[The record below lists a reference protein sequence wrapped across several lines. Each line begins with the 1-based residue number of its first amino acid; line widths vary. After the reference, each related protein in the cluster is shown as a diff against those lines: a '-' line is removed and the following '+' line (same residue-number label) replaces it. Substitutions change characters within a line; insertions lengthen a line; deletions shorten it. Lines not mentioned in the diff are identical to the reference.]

1 MTWLFLSLFFSP
13 EEQTSRTQGSEV
25 RVKRTI
31 AIIGGTGAEGTGL
44 ALRWARANESI
55 VIGSR
60 DVQKA
65 RQAAEDIN
73 CKTGLS
79 TVTGAENGEAV
90 KMADV
95 VVLTIPFSGHAS
107 VLKSLRPFLRPGA
120 ILIDTTV
127 PLAAAV
133 GGLPTRTLGVWQG
146 SAAQQAA
153 ELVTGVHVAA
163 AFHNISAGA
172 LKRSEP
178 VDSDVVVCSDH
189 PSALETTSEL
199 AEKIPGVRAI
209 NGGPLENSRLLEQ
222 LTALILSING
232 RYKVH
237 RTGIR
242 FTGLPLPPPSSE

>member
-1 MTWLFLSLFFSP
+1 M
-13 EEQTSRTQGSEV
+13 
-25 RVKRTI
+25 KRTI

-44 ALRWARANESI
+44 AIRWARANESVI
-55 VIGSR
+55 VGSR
-60 DVQKA
+60 DAQKA
-65 RQAAEDIN
+65 RQSAQDIN
-73 CKTGLS
+73 SKAGLS
-79 TVTGAENGEAV
+79 TIAGAENGEAA

-95 VVLTIPFSGHAS
+95 VVLTIPFANHAS
-107 VLKSLRPFLRPGA
+107 VVKGLRPFLRPGCV
-120 ILIDTTV
+120 LIDATV

-146 SAAQQAA
+146 SAAEQAA
-153 ELVTGVHVAA
+153 ELAPEGVRVAA

-172 LKRSEP
+172 LKRAEP
-178 VDSDVVVCSDH
+178 VDSDVVVCSDDS
-189 PSALETTSEL
+189 SALQTTSEL

-242 FTGLPLPPPSSE
+242 FTGLPLPPPRSD

>member
-1 MTWLFLSLFFSP
+1 MN
-13 EEQTSRTQGSEV
+13 R
-25 RVKRTI
+25 KI

-44 ALRWARANESI
+44 ALRWVRAHESI
-55 VIGSR
+55 IIGSR
-60 DVQKA
+60 DAQKA
-65 RQAAEDIN
+65 RQVAEDIRS
-73 CKTGLS
+73 KTGFS
-79 TVTGAENGEAV
+79 TITGAENGEAV
-90 KMADV
+90 TMADV
-95 VVLTIPFSGHAS
+95 VVLTIPFASHAP
-107 VLKSLRPFLRPGA
+107 VVKSLRQFLRAGS

-133 GGLPTRTLGVWQG
+133 GGVPTRTLGVWQG

-153 ELVTGVHVAA
+153 ELAPEGVLVAA
-163 AFHNISAGA
+163 AFHNVSAGA
-172 LKRSEP
+172 LKRDEP

-189 PSALETTSEL
+189 SSALQTASEL

-237 RTGIR
+237 RTGVR
-242 FTGLPLPPPSSE
+242 FTGLPVPPPRLD